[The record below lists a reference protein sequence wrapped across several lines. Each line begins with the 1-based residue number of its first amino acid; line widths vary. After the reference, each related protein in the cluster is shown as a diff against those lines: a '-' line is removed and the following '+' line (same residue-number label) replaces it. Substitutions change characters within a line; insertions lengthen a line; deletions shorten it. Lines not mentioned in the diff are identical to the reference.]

1 MAQRPTMH
9 DVAAKAGVSQA
20 VVSLVLGGRYAGRAS
35 ERTAERIR
43 EAADALRYRRS
54 LPAKTLKTGVAE
66 IIGLV
71 GDEVATSPFS
81 GQVMKGGQDI
91 ACGGGETVRPVDTGG
106 GAGLQAAA
114 SETMLS
120 RQGRGTLYTAMYGRE
135 LEVPRAALETRAVTI
150 NARGLAGSTP
160 SVVPD
165 EEKGGYDATR
175 RLLEAG

>member
-43 EAADALRYRRS
+43 EAADALGYRRN
-54 LPAKTLKTGVAE
+54 LQAKTLKTGVAE

-81 GQVMKGGQDI
+81 GQMIKGAQDLAWGGQHPRRSTP
-91 ACGGGETVRPVDTGG
+91 AAMPPSRPPR
-106 GAGLQAAA
+106 
-114 SETMLS
+114 S
-120 RQGRGTLYTAMYGRE
+120 R
-135 LEVPRAALETRAVTI
+135 PCSPTRC
-150 NARGLAGSTP
+150 AGS
-160 SVVPD
+160 S
-165 EEKGGYDATR
+165 TR
-175 RLLEAG
+175 